1 MDIFDLIGPI
11 MVGPSSS
18 HTAGAVRIGLAGR
31 KLLGEM
37 PKKAELFLH
46 GSFAATGLGHGT
58 DRALI
63 AGLLGMT
70 PDDERIPESF
80 ALAQQSGMEFEFGVK
95 NLRGAHPNSVLAE
108 LTGVSGRKLSLTAA
122 SIGGGRIQIRNL
134 DGMALCF
141 SAEQPTLIVRNEDRP
156 GSVADVSVYLAAQ
169 DINIATFQVSRSSR
183 GGEAIMVIECDAPI
197 DPRTV
202 DTIRHL
208 PGILGAEFIDPGQGV
223 DD

>member
-31 KLLGEM
+31 KLLGEQ
-37 PKKAELFLH
+37 PKKAVLYLH

-70 PDDERIPESF
+70 PDDGRIPMSF
-80 ALAQQSGMEFEFGVK
+80 ELAEKAGMEFEFGVK

-108 LTGVSGRKLSLTAA
+108 LTGQSGKKLSLTAA

-134 DGMALCF
+134 DGMSLCF
-141 SAEQPTLIVRNEDRP
+141 SAEQPNPWDLLQP
-156 GSVADVSVYLAAQ
+156 Q
-169 DINIATFQVSRSSR
+169 DATSRHR
-183 GGEAIMVIECDAPI
+183 GAKPPRRCELLGEISLLS
-197 DPRTV
+197 PR
-202 DTIRHL
+202 
-208 PGILGAEFIDPGQGV
+208 
-223 DD
+223 